1 MIHIRMIAAERKFDR
16 FAALKAG
23 EGGSR
28 NINFLASQ
36 TAYQFKY
43 YLVRLTVDDVLALK
57 RNQAICV
64 TCSSNSDS
72 CGKNHVRS
80 KNVA

>member
-36 TAYQFKY
+36 TTYQFKY
-43 YLVRLTVDDVLALK
+43 YLVRLTVDDVWAVR
-57 RNQAICV
+57 RNQATV
-64 TCSSNSDS
+64 FYLLKSVDSDS
-72 CGKNHVRS
+72 C
-80 KNVA
+80 